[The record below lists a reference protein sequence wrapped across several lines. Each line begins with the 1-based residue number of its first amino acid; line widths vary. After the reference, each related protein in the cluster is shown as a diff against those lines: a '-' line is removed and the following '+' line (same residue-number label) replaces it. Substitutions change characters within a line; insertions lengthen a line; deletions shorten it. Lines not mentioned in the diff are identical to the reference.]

1 MSQVATQSAASGAAQ
16 NDGDKIGVVAATFM
30 VAGNMMG
37 SGVFMLP
44 ANLAAFGS
52 IALVGWLLT
61 SVGAVALA
69 LTFSKLANIDPAAGG
84 PYAYTRKAF
93 GDYMGYQTNMVYW
106 VANVIGNVG
115 LAVAGIGYLTHFV
128 PALKNPYVAAFA
140 QLFVIW
146 LFAWANMLGPKL
158 IGRVQ
163 SFTTIIA
170 LIPIIGTAILGW
182 FWFRPGL
189 FESVWNVTGQ
199 SDVSA
204 IGGTLNFTL
213 WAFIGVE
220 SASVSAAVV
229 KNPRR
234 NVPIATISG
243 VVLAG
248 ICYILSSSVIM
259 GMIPNKALL
268 VSSAPFADAARVALG
283 DTAANAVALCAALG
297 CLGSLAGWTLL
308 VGQSAKAAADDGLF
322 GNVFSRV
329 NRKQV
334 PAAGLFIVAVIMSLM
349 VLGTISPGASEQF
362 GKLASIAVI
371 LTLLPYIYSCI
382 AIKVL
387 GYKTL
392 APNQYLLYIIIGFVG
407 AVYCMTAL
415 VGSDGSQ
422 TRWSLIFVIATIV
435 LYSAAITRKREIE
448 EGHVHTG
455 GVSPQW
461 IRWLSLVVTIAVLAV
476 TFWLTVE
483 NGHPQKRRAPLP
495 RHLIETTVPAQQ
507 APAGIVN
514 PGAGADAVPGTH
526 PGASADVPVT
536 PSGTQPGAQ
545 SSLSGTGVAVEQC
558 SVEAHQAHE
567 ASRAVAGAAAAAAG
581 RQADISATPVSSDN
595 LKECL

>member
-1 MSQVATQSAASGAAQ
+1 MAQDAAQ
-16 NDGDKIGVVAATFM
+16 TAAQSDSNKIGVIAATFM

-44 ANLAAFGS
+44 ANLAAYGS
-52 IALVGWLLT
+52 ISLIGWLLT

-69 LTFSKLANIDPAAGG
+69 LIFAKLANIDPAAGG

-128 PALKNPYVAAFA
+128 PAFKNPYVAAFA

-146 LFAWANMLGPKL
+146 LFAWANMLGPRL
-158 IGRVQ
+158 VGRIQ
-163 SFTTIIA
+163 SFTTIMA
-170 LIPIIGTAILGW
+170 LIPIIATAVLGW
-182 FWFRPGL
+182 FWFRPEL
-189 FESVWNVTGQ
+189 FSEGWNVTGQ

-204 IGGTLNFTL
+204 ISGTLNFTL

-229 KNPRR
+229 RNPRR

-243 VVLAG
+243 VILAG
-248 ICYILSSSVIM
+248 LCYVLSSSVIM
-259 GMIPNKALL
+259 GMIPNKAL
-268 VSSAPFADAARVALG
+268 VTSSAPFADAARIALG

-329 NRKQV
+329 NKKQV
-334 PAAGLFIVAVIMSLM
+334 PAAGLFIVALIMSLM

-387 GYKTL
+387 GYKVL

-415 VGSDGSQ
+415 IGSDGSQ

-461 IRWLSLVVTIAVLAV
+461 IRWLTLIVTIAVLAV

-483 NGHPQKRRAPLP
+483 DRHSTQKRRAPLP
-495 RHLIETTVPAQQ
+495 RHLIEES
-507 APAGIVN
+507 APAPQTPPAAIA
-514 PGAGADAVPGTH
+514 PESLPPAV
-526 PGASADVPVT
+526 
-536 PSGTQPGAQ
+536 SGV
-545 SSLSGTGVAVEQC
+545 LSGP
-558 SVEAHQAHE
+558 
-567 ASRAVAGAAAAAAG
+567 GAAAARCSVDAPAHAAVSG
-581 RQADISATPVSSDN
+581 ADAQASGLFETPRSGN
-595 LKECL
+595 FKECL